1 MLVFRYI
8 KMFYSKLRANFK
20 EKTKP
25 FTHTILGQTTFM
37 AGAIEPMMYVGI

>member
-1 MLVFRYI
+1 MYLDILKCFI
-8 KMFYSKLRANFK
+8 QNEDANFK

-37 AGAIEPMMYVGI
+37 AGAIEPMMYMGI